1 MPPAVLPFFIAV
13 ERAHRP
19 PLADNRAMT
28 AQAAPIDP
36 AQLLAAGAG
45 PCARAV
51 ADGHAS
57 ALELCDAAIARIEAL
72 DGAINAVVL
81 RDFERAR
88 EQARAADAARARGD
102 RPPLLG
108 VPMTVKES
116 FNVAGLPTSWGLPP
130 FKGFMPAEDAVA
142 VARLKAAG
150 AVILGKTNVA
160 ASLADWQ
167 SSNPVHGRT
176 VNPLDAS
183 RSAGGSSGGSAAA
196 LAAGMVAL
204 EMGSDLYGSIRVPAH
219 FCGVYG
225 HKPSI
230 GVLPT
235 RGHDFP
241 GTQLEPGDFPAVVG
255 PLARSADDL
264 DLVLAA
270 IGGPDLPQSR
280 AWHLVMP
287 APRHAWL
294 RDFRV
299 LVLDA
304 HPCAATGASMRS
316 AMQGLAD
323 RLAHEG
329 ATVERGSK
337 LLPDLKDIA
346 DSYGTLVMT
355 LLGAFGPGGST
366 TLSAHDW
373 IRLMG
378 KRDAFR
384 VQWHAFFG
392 HFDALLCPPFGC
404 AAFAHEDN
412 PDWETRQLM
421 IDGQATPYGAQGAWA
436 TMASLA
442 GLPATVAPIAKDAN
456 GLPLGVQIIGPFLED
471 RTTIALARLLAT
483 G

>member
-1 MPPAVLPFFIAV
+1 
-13 ERAHRP
+13 
-19 PLADNRAMT
+19 MT
-28 AQAAPIDP
+28 ASDFTHPDSLI
-36 AQLLAAGAG
+36 AAGAG
-45 PCARAV
+45 PCAQAV
-51 ADGHAS
+51 AAGHIS

-72 DGAINAVVL
+72 DGPINAVVV
-81 RDFERAR
+81 RDFERAHA
-88 EQARAADAARARGD
+88 QARAADATRARGE

-130 FKGFMPAEDAVA
+130 FKNFMPAQDAVA

-150 AVILGKTNVA
+150 AVILGKSNVA
-160 ASLADWQ
+160 AGLADWQ
-167 SSNPVHGRT
+167 SSNPVYGRT
-176 VNPLDAS
+176 ANPLDLA
-183 RSAGGSSGGSAAA
+183 RSAGGSSGGGAAA

-204 EMGSDLYGSIRVPAH
+204 EMGSDMYGSIRVPAH

-241 GTQLEPGDFPAVVG
+241 ATQMEPGDFPAVVG

-287 APRHAWL
+287 APRHARL

-299 LVLDA
+299 LVLA
-304 HPCAATGASMRS
+304 EHPAAAASASMRA
-316 AMQGLAD
+316 AMEGMAE
-323 RLAHEG
+323 RLAREG
-329 ATVERGSK
+329 ATVARSSE
-337 LLPDLKDIA
+337 LLPDLKDIGA
-346 DSYGTLVMT
+346 GYVTLVTTM
-355 LLGAFGPGGST
+355 LGAFQPGGST
-366 TLSAHDW
+366 RLSAHDW

-378 KRDAFR
+378 KREAFR
-384 VQWHAFFG
+384 VQWRAFFER
-392 HFDALLCPPFGC
+392 FDALLCPPFGC

-412 PDWETRQLM
+412 PDWEARRLM
-421 IDGQATPYGAQGAWA
+421 IDEQPTPYGAQGAWA

-442 GLPATVAPIAKDAN
+442 GLPATVAPIAKEAD

-483 G
+483 D